1 MRDTASRSSPYS
13 EAGRRRR
20 KEVNY
25 SQDLMS
31 DREWLKTIDEA
42 FNESG
47 DEEEPD
53 MRKKNQE
60 RSAKIKDW

>member
-31 DREWLKTIDEA
+31 DREWLKTLDEA
-42 FNESG
+42 FDESG
-47 DEEEPD
+47 D
-53 MRKKNQE
+53 
-60 RSAKIKDW
+60 

>member
-1 MRDTASRSSPYS
+1 
-13 EAGRRRR
+13 
-20 KEVNY
+20 
-25 SQDLMS
+25 MS

-42 FNESG
+42 FDESG